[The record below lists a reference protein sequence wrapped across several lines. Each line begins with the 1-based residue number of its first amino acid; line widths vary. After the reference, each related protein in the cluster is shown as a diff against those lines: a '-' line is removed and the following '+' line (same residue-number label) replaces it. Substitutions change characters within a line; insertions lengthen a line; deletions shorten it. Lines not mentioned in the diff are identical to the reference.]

1 LKVLHISYSNDTG
14 GAARAAH
21 RINESLNV
29 LGIKSEICIV
39 KTSSKNKNLNTT
51 YPKNFFD
58 KDILKIKILFAKLFQ
73 ILCCS
78 FREKISFNI
87 IPSFYSKF
95 INKSDFDLVNIHW
108 IGNETISFDDIQKIN
123 KPIVWTMHDMS
134 PFLPIKHYTLDNCDD
149 NSIIKF
155 FSTINFKRKKKLYQ
169 NINNFIAVSSWLKM
183 QAENS
188 ELLNKKKINKVANT
202 IDTDFWV
209 KSKINTLRKKYK
221 IPDSHLIIG
230 FGGLFDIKNPYK
242 GIDSLNY
249 IIKSLNK
256 KHQITFVTIGNNK
269 ILVNQKK
276 INIIN
281 LGYLSR
287 DKKIL
292 EFYSSLDIYLNL
304 SSKEA
309 FGQTVLEAQ
318 SCSVPCIIFNNTGS
332 TDIISKKKNNGWIFK
347 KKQINL
353 LVSKLIK
360 LSKNNKK
367 LKAMKLNSRNNAVN
381 NFGYNIIARKY
392 VKIYK
397 NCIKN

>member
-1 LKVLHISYSNDTG
+1 MKVLHISYSNDTG
-14 GAARAAH
+14 GAARAAQ

-39 KTSSKNKNLNTT
+39 KTNSKNKNLNTT

-73 ILCCS
+73 ILCSS

-108 IGNETISFDDIQKIN
+108 IGNETISFDDIKKIN

-188 ELLNKKKINKVANT
+188 ELLNKKK
-202 IDTDFWV
+202 
-209 KSKINTLRKKYK
+209 
-221 IPDSHLIIG
+221 LI
-230 FGGLFDIKNPYK
+230 
-242 GIDSLNY
+242 
-249 IIKSLNK
+249 
-256 KHQITFVTIGNNK
+256 
-269 ILVNQKK
+269 
-276 INIIN
+276 
-281 LGYLSR
+281 
-287 DKKIL
+287 
-292 EFYSSLDIYLNL
+292 
-304 SSKEA
+304 
-309 FGQTVLEAQ
+309 
-318 SCSVPCIIFNNTGS
+318 
-332 TDIISKKKNNGWIFK
+332 
-347 KKQINL
+347 
-353 LVSKLIK
+353 
-360 LSKNNKK
+360 
-367 LKAMKLNSRNNAVN
+367 
-381 NFGYNIIARKY
+381 
-392 VKIYK
+392 
-397 NCIKN
+397 